1 MRSEGTAI
9 RLASIALVL
18 AALAFFTGVGAAYY
32 VYEDALD
39 CRQAVAR

>member
-1 MRSEGTAI
+1 MRSGGTAI

-32 VYEDALD
+32 VHEDLD
-39 CRQAVAR
+39 CRQAGAR